1 MTKRGKLIALL
12 GPVGVGKST
21 VIRGLTQ
28 ALEVRGFKTFTLF
41 VKAFHGP
48 AYVLWVLTAKLLSLD
63 SRARTRH
70 YAPWF
75 TIPKSGRVGL
85 AKVLTTL
92 SIYLDTFFSIP
103 LKLIIARTLRRAG
116 YYVVSEEYMHTTLF
130 DYMCAI
136 IGLKLRGKFIDI
148 PMNIINA
155 LLNKYPPDITVVLRA
170 NVSEL
175 KRRWAIRGYGDPQPR
190 YVLSQ
195 YAFLS
200 KLHHAFAI
208 DTTNMDIAE
217 ILNKILSEV
226 VKHVS

>member
-1 MTKRGKLIALL
+1 MMTKRGKLIALL

-21 VIRGLTQ
+21 VIRGLAQ
-28 ALEVRGFKTFTLF
+28 ALESRGFKTFTLF
-41 VKAFHGP
+41 IKSFHGP
-48 AYVLWVLTAKLLSLD
+48 AYILWTLTAKLLSLD
-63 SRARTRH
+63 SSH
-70 YAPWF
+70 APWF

-85 AKVLTTL
+85 ARVLAML
-92 SIYLDTFFSIP
+92 SIYLDALFSIP

-116 YYVVSEEYMHTTLF
+116 YWVVSEEYLHSTLF
-130 DYMCAI
+130 DHMYAI
-136 IGLKLRGKFIDI
+136 INLKLKGKLISI
-148 PMNIINA
+148 PMSIISA
-155 LLNKYPPDITVVLRA
+155 LLNKYPPDITMVLRA

-217 ILNKILSEV
+217 VLDKVLSEV
-226 VKHVS
+226 VRHVS